1 MSYRHGLYLPWLLG
15 CYKNKEKQCDLF
27 YAAQLTKPNTP
38 VVNVI
43 KLLKVK
49 KSVTSGANVKKLFTV
64 VTNEFS

>member
-1 MSYRHGLYLPWLLG
+1 MDCTCLG
-15 CYKNKEKQCDLF
+15 SLGVTKINRNCDLF
-27 YAAQLTKPNTP
+27 YAAQLTKPNIP